1 MQADKTIWLGQYPRL
16 LLILSARLLPHVSAR
31 RGFTG
36 RIEVAAELRA
46 RRQLLFR
53 PRLEPGDPVVPPA
66 AGLFI
71 GAGQPGRRVVAP
83 IGRRPIASLVLR
95 RRIDHTGDVSACA
108 EDKA

>member
-16 LLILSARLLPHVSAR
+16 LLILSARLLPHISAR

-53 PRLEPGDPVVPPA
+53 PRLEPGDPVIPPA
-66 AGLFI
+66 AELFFDAGLI
-71 GAGQPGRRVVAP
+71 TPAICPLAPRTKRVSPRNRAVV
-83 IGRRPIASLVLR
+83 R
-95 RRIDHTGDVSACA
+95 
-108 EDKA
+108 